1 MPKDEHVDVLGRGA
15 AVWNAWR
22 AEHEEAPDLSR
33 AALRGLDLTGFDL
46 SRADLRG
53 ADLRGTKLR
62 GADLSGARLEAA
74 NFFKTELDGAD
85 LAGAYL
91 DGAQFLNCA
100 QLVVTRNWQSAFRDE
115 TLGCGA
121 SIPDKK
127 PSE

>member
-1 MPKDEHVDVLGRGA
+1 MPDHEHVAVLGRGA
-15 AVWNAWR
+15 ATWNAWR
-22 AEHEEAPDLSR
+22 AEHDEVPDLSR

-62 GADLSGARLEAA
+62 GADLSGTRLEAA
-74 NFFKTELDGAD
+74 NFFKAELDGAD

-100 QLVVTRNWQSAFRDE
+100 QLIVTRNWQSAFRDE
-115 TLGCGA
+115 TLACGA
-121 SIPDKK
+121 AVPDRV
-127 PSE
+127 PPE

>member
-1 MPKDEHVDVLGRGA
+1 MPDDEHVAVLGRGP
-15 AVWNAWR
+15 VTWNAWR
-22 AEHEEAPDLSR
+22 AEHDEVPDLSR

-62 GADLSGARLEAA
+62 GADLSGTRLEAA
-74 NFFKTELDGAD
+74 NFFKAELDGAD

-100 QLVVTRNWQSAFRDE
+100 QLIVTRNWQSAFRDE
-115 TLGCGA
+115 TLACGA
-121 SIPDKK
+121 AVPDRV
-127 PSE
+127 PPE

>member
-1 MPKDEHVDVLGRGA
+1 MPKDEHIAVLSRGA
-15 AVWNAWR
+15 GTWNAWR
-22 AEHEEAPDLSR
+22 AEHSEVPDLSR
-33 AALRGLDLTGFDL
+33 AALRGLDLTGLDL

-74 NFFKTELDGAD
+74 NFFKAELNSAD

-100 QLVVTRNWQSAFRDE
+100 QLVVTRNWQSAFRDA
-115 TLGCGA
+115 TLACGA
-121 SIPDKK
+121 AVPDRV
-127 PSE
+127 PPE